1 VVGDRIA
8 ILEFL
13 NKAMLIDHNAIDGA
27 PMARVMAVLSKWMMS
42 GYRLETRTFV
52 KTEEHDSEF
61 L

>member
-1 VVGDRIA
+1 MTIER
-8 ILEFL
+8 
-13 NKAMLIDHNAIDGA
+13 IDHDDFDGA